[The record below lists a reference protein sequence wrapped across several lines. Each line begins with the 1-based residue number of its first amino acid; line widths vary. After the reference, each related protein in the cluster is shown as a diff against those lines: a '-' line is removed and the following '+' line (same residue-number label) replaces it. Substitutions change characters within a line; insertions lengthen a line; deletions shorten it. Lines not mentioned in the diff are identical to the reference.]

1 MQNIIRYSA
10 EQLPA
15 TANMDPEHKS
25 GDLRYGIL
33 TIGQEGS
40 DYVVHSG
47 NLIRETDVAPIRERL
62 TAIQAM
68 TPDQLKAAYK
78 DQLKGTPGENSKGA
92 GIGLIEIARRAS
104 RPIEFDFSR
113 IDNENFF
120 FALTV
125 GKAIHDRFIYFF
137 IASESIL
144 VKKTL
149 KNQNINKTLTH
160 WNIGT

>member
-1 MQNIIRYSA
+1 MWMGGTVPLGYDAKDRALVINDDEAATVRSVFAIFVEQMQNIIRYSA

-120 FALTV
+120 FAL
-125 GKAIHDRFIYFF
+125 KA
-137 IASESIL
+137 SI
-144 VKKTL
+144 
-149 KNQNINKTLTH
+149 
-160 WNIGT
+160 